1 MVAAAGTAG
10 GPRPAHA
17 LLWGIRGAPP
27 PAPRPP
33 PRAEPGQQKL
43 RRLLSDSELNV
54 LWKWLPDHQAG
65 GAFRTG
71 PTLNIKS
78 PSLLV
83 RTGRREAGG
92 GGVCS

>member
-17 LLWGIRGAPP
+17 LLWGTRGAPP
-27 PAPRPP
+27 APAPR
-33 PRAEPGQQKL
+33 RALSQDSRNSG
-43 RRLLSDSELNV
+43 RLLSDSELNV

-92 GGVCS
+92 GKGLCS